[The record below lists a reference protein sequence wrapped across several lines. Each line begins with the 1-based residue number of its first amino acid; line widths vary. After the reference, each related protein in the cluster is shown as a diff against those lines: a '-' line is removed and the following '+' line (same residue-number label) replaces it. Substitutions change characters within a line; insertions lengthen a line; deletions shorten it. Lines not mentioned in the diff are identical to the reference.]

1 MAWVAV
7 TIPRRKSG
15 VAMPSR
21 CAYCYGDADQ
31 DVTLRARRRT
41 GQTKGRLTTT
51 ALEEHLAVEVPY
63 CRRDAARSQKT
74 RREIRIVGFAF
85 AGLVGL
91 AGFLA
96 LLIGLDAP
104 PGVRIVLGL
113 IAGALLGLFGLIVAG
128 LLVRRLPRYRD
139 WGAGLLGVDL
149 AAGAEA
155 LTFRFTNAT
164 FAAAFRTRN
173 GNVH

>member
-1 MAWVAV
+1 MAWMAV

-21 CAYCYGDADQ
+21 CAYCYGDAER

-41 GQTKGRLTTT
+41 AQTKGRLTTT
-51 ALEEHLAVEVPY
+51 AFEEHLAVEVPY
-63 CRRDAARSQKT
+63 CRRDAARSERT
-74 RREIRIVGFAF
+74 RREIRVTGFAF
-85 AGLVGL
+85 AGVVGL
-91 AGFLA
+91 AGLLA

-104 PGVRIVLGL
+104 LGVRIILGL
-113 IAGALLGLFGLIVAG
+113 LAGILLGMLGLLAAGALI
-128 LLVRRLPRYRD
+128 RKLPRYRD

-164 FAAAFRTRN
+164 YAAAFRTRN
-173 GNVH
+173 GNLR